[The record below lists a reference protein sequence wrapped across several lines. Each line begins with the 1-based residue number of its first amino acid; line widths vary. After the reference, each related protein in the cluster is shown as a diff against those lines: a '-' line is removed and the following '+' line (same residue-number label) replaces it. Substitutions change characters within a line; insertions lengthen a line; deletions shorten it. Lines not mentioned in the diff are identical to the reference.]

1 MYAKIRD
8 TKIYFDIEGL
18 GLIPDGSKMK
28 EKPTAFLI
36 HGGPGADHTSYKPLF
51 SSLTDQLQLVYFD
64 QRGQGRSAR
73 GNKDTYTLENNVED
87 IEALRAYFGLE
98 KIVLIGGSYGG
109 MVALSYAIKY
119 PEKVQ
124 ALIGIATAGSY
135 HFLEKAKEIL
145 QQKGTPEQIK
155 ICEYLWAGNF
165 KDEKHLSKY
174 FQVTASLY
182 SLSYD
187 KKKNACVTDN
197 RQSACATNNFKRT
210 ILSVDAINLAF
221 STFLREYNI
230 VNQLSKITAPTL
242 VIGAKEDWICS
253 PEFSQ
258 EIAEKIPNSTLKI
271 FENCGHLIRADQPV
285 KLIQEITNF
294 LDNL

>member
-18 GLIPDGSKMK
+18 GLIPYGSKMK

-87 IEALRAYFGLE
+87 LEALRAYLGLS

-124 ALIGIATAGSY
+124 ALIAIATAGSY

-174 FQVTASLY
+174 FQVTAPLY
-182 SLSYD
+182 SLSYNN
-187 KKKNACVTDN
+187 KKNTY
-197 RQSACATNNFKRT
+197 ATHNFKRT

>member
-18 GLIPDGSKMK
+18 GLVPYGSKMK

-73 GNKDTYTLENNVED
+73 ENKDTYTLENNVED
-87 IEALRAYFGLE
+87 LEALRDYFGLE
-98 KIVLIGGSYGG
+98 KIILIGGSYGG

-124 ALIGIATAGSY
+124 ALIVMATAGSY
-135 HFLEKAKEIL
+135 HFLEKAKQIL

-155 ICEYLWAGNF
+155 IAEYLWAGNF
-165 KDEKHLSKY
+165 KDEKHLRQY

-182 SLSYD
+182 SLTYD
-187 KKKNACVTDN
+187 H
-197 RQSACATNNFKRT
+197 RQDAYATNNTNNFKRT

-230 VNQLSKITAPTL
+230 VNQLFKITAPTL
-242 VIGAKEDWICS
+242 VIGAENDWICA

-271 FENCGHLIRADQPV
+271 FENCGHLIKADQPE
-285 KLIQEITNF
+285 KLIKEIHYF
-294 LDNL
+294 LEHL